1 MVAHPVVDK
10 QYKLDLVD
18 CFQKGKK
25 KKKEEAKLRSL
36 RGVQR
41 CIWEEL
47 GEQGGEQK
55 MIMTY
60 NMGYYTYKMK
70 NKKIKQDI
78 SYIGGSRER

>member
-18 CFQKGKK
+18 CFQK

-55 MIMTY
+55 MIKIY
-60 NMGYYTYKMK
+60 YMGYYTYKMK

-78 SYIGGSRER
+78 SYTGGSRER